1 MEDVFFM
8 EVNELYELIF
18 IKFQILDLV
27 SDWF

>member
-18 IKFQILDLV
+18 NKFQILDLV